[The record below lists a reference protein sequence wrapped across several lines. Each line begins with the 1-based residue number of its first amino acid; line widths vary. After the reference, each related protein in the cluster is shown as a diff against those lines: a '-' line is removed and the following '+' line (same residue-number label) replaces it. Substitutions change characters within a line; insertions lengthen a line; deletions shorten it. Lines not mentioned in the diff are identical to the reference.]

1 MRSGLFFF
9 EMQGHPLQSNGIA
22 MSKLS
27 SAALDSLA
35 HMSALLQAE
44 ERYAR
49 EEAAKAR
56 EGKSERNLEA
66 EGTLCRKARLDAQR
80 GALFGRVRADFVEDP
95 ARPGHLDLFE
105 VRPGSTVRIREKTPE
120 GQPALGAMGVVVRK
134 SPGRFSVVFD
144 DTPNPED
151 PQSVSLMRTD
161 DDVTLRRMAEA
172 ISQAKSLE
180 GTRARLLEVVLGV
193 AAPKSTRAGTW
204 TPLDEALH
212 DDQKTAVEH
221 GVFSEEVALVH
232 GPPGTGKTRVLV
244 EIVRQCVAR
253 GEKVLCLTAS
263 NTAVDHLALS
273 LLQAAPDLSL
283 ARAGHPARVHPLLES
298 HTLAGLTDQHER
310 RKLANKLLEEAFELL
325 RGARRRSDRGRDAWR
340 REREARAEA
349 GKLFADAR
357 RLERQAV
364 DEVLR
369 TTQIL
374 CGTLTGYQKELRDDA
389 RFDVLVVDEAS
400 QVLSPALLL
409 GVLRAGRVVLAGDHR
424 QLPPTVLSPQAAKGG
439 LAETAFERL
448 IEQDSDGQ
456 VSHMLRVQHRMHPS
470 LMHFP
475 SREFY
480 HERLLAHESVKAICL
495 EDVVSFSADQEIIAL
510 PKRNLDIIDTAG
522 AAMEER
528 QNEGTESRDNPG
540 EAKII
545 EKWIRLLLSLGVASK
560 DVGVV
565 TPYAAQV
572 AHLNQSLAECVA
584 EGLEID
590 SVDGFQGREKDVILV
605 SAVRS
610 NASGEVGFLSDARRL
625 NVAMTRAKRKLVVV
639 GDSATLSQ
647 DPLWNRFFAEA
658 IENGFYRS
666 VFELPEDGWHA

>member
-1 MRSGLFFF
+1 
-9 EMQGHPLQSNGIA
+9 

-27 SAALDSLA
+27 TAALDSLA
-35 HMSALLQAE
+35 HLSALLQAE
-44 ERYAR
+44 ERHAR

-66 EGTLCRKARLDAQR
+66 EGSLCRNARLDAQR
-80 GALFGRVRADFVEDP
+80 GALFGRVRVDFVEDP
-95 ARPGHLDLFE
+95 ARPGHIDLFE
-105 VRPGSTVRIREKTPE
+105 VRPGSTVRVREKTPE

-151 PQSVSLMRTD
+151 PQSVSLVRTD

-172 ISQAKSLE
+172 ISQAKTLE

-193 AAPKSTRAGTW
+193 ASPKSTRVGTW
-204 TPLDEALH
+204 APLDEALH
-212 DDQKTAVEH
+212 ADQKSAVEH
-221 GVFSEEVALVH
+221 GVFSEEIALVH

-310 RKLANKLLEEAFELL
+310 RKLANKLLDEAFEIL

-369 TTQIL
+369 TTQVL

-409 GVLRAGRVVLAGDHR
+409 GLLRAGRVVLAGDHR
-424 QLPPTVLSPQAAKGG
+424 QLPPTVLSRAAAKDG
-439 LAETAFERL
+439 LAETVFERL
-448 IEQDSDGQ
+448 IEQDEGGD

-475 SREFY
+475 SQEFY
-480 HERLLAHESVKAICL
+480 NERLLAHESVTSISLNDIVAFD
-495 EDVVSFSADQEIIAL
+495 ETQQYIAL
-510 PKRNLDIIDTAG
+510 PERNLDVIDTAG
-522 AAMEER
+522 AGMEER
-528 QNEGTESRDNPG
+528 QNESSESRDNPG
-540 EAKII
+540 EAKIL
-545 EKWIRLLLSLGVASK
+545 ENWIRLLLAAGIHTK
-560 DVGVV
+560 DIGVV

-572 AHLNQSLAECVA
+572 AHLNRALSECVA

-590 SVDGFQGREKDVILV
+590 SVDGFQGREKEIILV

-610 NASGEVGFLSDARRL
+610 NATGEIGFLSDARRL
-625 NVAMTRAKRKLVVV
+625 NVAMTRAKRKLIVV

-647 DPLWNRFFAEA
+647 DPLWDRFFAQA
-658 IENGFYRS
+658 IERSSYRS
-666 VFELPEDGWHA
+666 VFELPQEDWLP